1 MAFTEVLRFYL
12 SPAPLDTG
20 AKMPPAGR
28 RTAHKRW
35 EIAGEYRGAQA
46 KESPPQKF
54 QGGYWWHSRF
64 FRRLPDYHDR
74 EQDNK
79 QDNQAG
85 VTSVLIMYL
94 IGLSCK
100 SRIPR
105 ASALCLLAS
114 ASSAVLYTTLYGCH
128 LCPRPPI
135 PAYTRYFILIS
146 SILPWPWL

>member
-1 MAFTEVLRFYL
+1 MAFTEVLLFA
-12 SPAPLDTG
+12 SPLP
-20 AKMPPAGR
+20 
-28 RTAHKRW
+28 RW
-35 EIAGEYRGAQA
+35 TRAQKCRLLTVGGHASGGKLLEGIGTWA
-46 KESPPQKF
+46 KENPPQKF

-64 FRRLPDYHDR
+64 FRRLPNYHDR

-114 ASSAVLYTTLYGCH
+114 ASSAVLYTILYGCH

-135 PAYTRYFILIS
+135 PAYTRYFILIF
-146 SILPWPWL
+146 SILPWPWI